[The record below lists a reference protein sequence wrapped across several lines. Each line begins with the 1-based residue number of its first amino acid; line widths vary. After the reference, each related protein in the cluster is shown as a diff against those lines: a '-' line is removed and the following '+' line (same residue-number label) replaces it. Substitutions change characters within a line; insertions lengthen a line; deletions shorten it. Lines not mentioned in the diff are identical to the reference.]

1 MTKNRPRR
9 TPRKVPPQQPTI
21 VPLEPTPEA
30 NDNGEPPS
38 ITVRSASVTI
48 TLPMVRITGP
58 GAPLNLPTRHMD
70 VMLRTSELRALCD
83 LCDGLRL
90 SGVKTPRG
98 TYRDAFR
105 WLLVRMSEA
114 FAAAE
119 KTTEHPDT
127 RKPDKL

>member
-1 MTKNRPRR
+1 MKKNRPRK
-9 TPRKVPPQQPTI
+9 PRPRIAPQESTV
-21 VPLEPTPEA
+21 VPLRSTAEA
-30 NDNGEPPS
+30 DDNGEPPS

-90 SGVKTPRG
+90 AGVKTPRG

-105 WLLVRMSEA
+105 WLLERMSEA
-114 FAAAE
+114 FADAE
-119 KTTEHPDT
+119 KTTEHPKT
-127 RKPDKL
+127 R